1 MSITSPPQVSSKK
14 EDTTKNI
21 KTESVTIQL
30 PGQVIQCSA
39 VCPAPAWTVRAGP
52 WLTSVN

>member
-1 MSITSPPQVSSKK
+1 MTNKQ

-21 KTESVTIQL
+21 ETESVTSQL

>member
-1 MSITSPPQVSSKK
+1 MSVTSPPQVSSKK
-14 EDTTKNI
+14 EDTTQNI
-21 KTESVTIQL
+21 ETESVTIQL

>member
-39 VCPAPAWTVRAGP
+39 VCPAPAWTVRTGR
-52 WLTSVN
+52 WLTSVI